1 MPTYLNTSQIV
12 KTIGGLSIF
21 SSGSTTL
28 LPTSSNASTAAE
40 LTINVSSSLPT
51 NIINNTVLNP
61 YIRFTVISGSN
72 RSDGINQDVAIRFF
86 TQSHVQ
92 SKYTSSVA
100 TTTIGYVESSSL
112 YLTSSANEE
121 ITFIDIKY
129 SNPTNGISLGQAIHN
144 ALTGSTIFQEG
155 LSASQTSTGKNHI
168 TTIHYNNFKG
178 VVPSS
183 TLELYTGSGE
193 IPLSNNLSVSY
204 SDTGSGALN
213 FIPQPQLHFASA
225 SFHLRLNTT
234 SPGDFEITQGVSSSG
249 FIKSSNTNDRL
260 LFFSGSG
267 RIGLKTD
274 DPQVDFDISA
284 GETQFQVPGARKGLR
299 INTEGNIE
307 SFNKE
312 AASATTG
319 SEFVLRYSRGSVIT
333 QTSMNRLFGAGTF
346 SSNDEAQ
353 NFFND
358 LPDGKQAATLEKL
371 ERLGF
376 NSIPDAGD
384 VLGSIRFVA
393 ESGSTL
399 VGEGFDDRITGE
411 AASIQAQVHS
421 VDSTGVRGDLVFN
434 VADKTGRA
442 VQRMVI
448 DAGDEHQ
455 LSGSLNIGATDSE
468 FAKIAMFGPEGNLQA
483 GFFRVGASSADL
495 KIGRMLLHDNG
506 TQKVQLSAK
515 GKSFIA
521 GTSGTGTSGTFLGI
535 NTQNPTRAL
544 QVEGSI
550 SCSNNFF
557 LDGEIKRVTNITASG
572 DISASGTGSFTKL
585 LVGGA
590 TAFNEGSTQIQAN
603 NGVIDAGNTGVF
615 RGQRGKFNIITN
627 RLNGQDIIEFT
638 SANNVNI
645 LGPITASNISASG
658 TITANSFVGNLTGQ
672 AATVA
677 TIAGLAPNTATTQ
690 ATQPNITSLGTLTT
704 LTVDDITING
714 STISDG
720 ADLTIDAEGDITLD
734 ANGADVVLKDDG
746 TEFGR
751 FKRDSSDFVIKSA
764 TNNKDI
770 VFRGVDNS
778 ATITAL
784 TLDMSE
790 AGKAIFNSDISSSG
804 TIIANKLEADQLVSH
819 VGDANTGLQF
829 ASDTVVIEGN
839 DVAIG
844 TFATNRIELN
854 KPITC
859 SSSVSASGTITG
871 LTGSFS
877 ALVGD
882 TSQGTSLEVEGP
894 ITGSAFRGTK
904 HVLRCETIYI
914 NDNPLVQNSVYFGNT
929 LGNQPN
935 NWNDPQ
941 AAGGA
946 ITSTST
952 ISIAEDDM
960 NWGYILPFDVSKVEV
975 QCSLRP
981 ALGNGDDFT
990 LAIYTA
996 ARQNDAASANMTI
1009 TKVANSSGV
1018 TFSAAKYVTNDLTY
1032 TADLDKGSLI
1042 FVGIGSE
1049 DATDAKNARGLL
1061 NITVTAR

>member
-1 MPTYLNTSQIV
+1 MKQRIIDGN
-12 KTIGGLSIF
+12 
-21 SSGSTTL
+21 
-28 LPTSSNASTAAE
+28 
-40 LTINVSSSLPT
+40 SLEFF
-51 NIINNTVLNP
+51 NDNNSEKGE
-61 YIRFTVISGSN
+61 IKISGS
-72 RSDGINQDVAIRFF
+72 DIIINP
-86 TQSHVQ
+86 
-92 SKYTSSVA
+92 
-100 TTTIGYVESSSL
+100 
-112 YLTSSANEE
+112 
-121 ITFIDIKY
+121 ID
-129 SNPTNGISLGQAIHN
+129 
-144 ALTGSTIFQEG
+144 
-155 LSASQTSTGKNHI
+155 
-168 TTIHYNNFKG
+168 
-178 VVPSS
+178 
-183 TLELYTGSGE
+183 
-193 IPLSNNLSVSY
+193 
-204 SDTGSGALN
+204 
-213 FIPQPQLHFASA
+213 
-225 SFHLRLNTT
+225 
-234 SPGDFEITQGVSSSG
+234 SSG
-249 FIKSSNTNDRL
+249 TVIFGEEGTINDIEV
-260 LFFSGSG
+260 GATG
-267 RIGLKTD
+267 T
-274 DPQVDFDISA
+274 PVDF
-284 GETQFQVPGARKGLR
+284 
-299 INTEGNIE
+299 
-307 SFNKE
+307 
-312 AASATTG
+312 
-319 SEFVLRYSRGSVIT
+319 
-333 QTSMNRLFGAGTF
+333 
-346 SSNDEAQ
+346 
-353 NFFND
+353 
-358 LPDGKQAATLEKL
+358 
-371 ERLGF
+371 
-376 NSIPDAGD
+376 
-384 VLGSIRFVA
+384 
-393 ESGSTL
+393 
-399 VGEGFDDRITGE
+399 
-411 AASIQAQVHS
+411 
-421 VDSTGVRGDLVFN
+421 
-434 VADKTGRA
+434 
-442 VQRMVI
+442 
-448 DAGDEHQ
+448 
-455 LSGSLNIGATDSE
+455 
-468 FAKIAMFGPEGNLQA
+468 
-483 GFFRVGASSADL
+483 
-495 KIGRMLLHDNG
+495 
-506 TQKVQLSAK
+506 
-515 GKSFIA
+515 
-521 GTSGTGTSGTFLGI
+521 TFLGGGTI
-535 NTQNPTRAL
+535 TSNGNTLTLGESGDTVDLSNATIGTITASIFKGGQFIGD
-544 QVEGSI
+544 GSGLT
-550 SCSNNFF
+550 STPSTF
-557 LDGEIKRVTNITASG
+557 TNITASG
-572 DISASGTGSFTKL
+572 NISASGTTTSLTGSFTKI

-590 TAFNEGSTQIQAN
+590 TSFNESSTQLQAN
-603 NGVIDAGNTGVF
+603 NGVIDAGNTGTF
-615 RGQRGKFNIITN
+615 RGQRGKFNIINN
-627 RLNGQDIIEFT
+627 RLSGQDIIEFT